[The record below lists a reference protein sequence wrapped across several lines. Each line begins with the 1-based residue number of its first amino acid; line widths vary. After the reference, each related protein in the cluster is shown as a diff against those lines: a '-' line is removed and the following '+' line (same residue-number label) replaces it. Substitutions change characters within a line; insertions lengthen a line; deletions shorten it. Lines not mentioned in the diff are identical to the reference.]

1 MLIVMK
7 PQATEEDVCRVC
19 EKIEAMGYRAH
30 PMPGAQRTA

>member
-7 PQATEEDVCRVC
+7 PQATEGDIRRVC

>member
-1 MLIVMK
+1 MLIVMT
-7 PQATEEDVCRVC
+7 PQAAEGDIRRIC